1 MQDFHPFLFHRQDQ
15 LAQIL
20 HCCNLYVVIYIS
32 ITSILLKCKFHKPVI
47 CTKIMNSDEIES
59 FLNDVKEDLRNN
71 IDGLIEYYGFVKQNN
86 IRKVVFN
93 PENDQSF
100 FDGSVVVTL
109 EQRYKEFFRSKFN
122 HEMDELLKIDLLEI
136 IRTQLPYVR
145 EKLNE

>member
-1 MQDFHPFLFHRQDQ
+1 
-15 LAQIL
+15 
-20 HCCNLYVVIYIS
+20 
-32 ITSILLKCKFHKPVI
+32 
-47 CTKIMNSDEIES
+47 MNRDEIES

-93 PENDQSF
+93 PENDLSF

-109 EQRYKEFFRSKFN
+109 EQRYKEFFYSKFN
-122 HEMDELLKIDLLEI
+122 YEMDELLRIDLLEI

-145 EKLNE
+145 EKLDE